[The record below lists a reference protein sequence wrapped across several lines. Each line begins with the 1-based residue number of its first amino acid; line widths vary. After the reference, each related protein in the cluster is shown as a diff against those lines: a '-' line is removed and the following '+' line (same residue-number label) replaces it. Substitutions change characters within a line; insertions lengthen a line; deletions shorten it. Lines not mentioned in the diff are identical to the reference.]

1 MNLRQI
7 DGREMAE
14 VPLELVLKLAIE
26 RSLSLKVSKLG
37 EDAAQRSVVV
47 AQERNTP
54 SLTTSF
60 GYSNTPS
67 LSASS
72 TCSPAKLCGSSTS
85 SLSFSS
91 AYSKVAD
98 SGITYGLTYSEQ
110 TKTSTSISVD
120 EFGGEVTSGT
130 TGDALSSA
138 SLTGSVTIPFF
149 QDWGG
154 DYNELPVRIAE
165 VGVAK
170 GQLNTRAAELALLKQ
185 VASIY
190 WDLVGI
196 LETVQVKKKAVA
208 LSEKLTRDNHA
219 RLEAGLLNATEVR
232 VSETQLMRDRQSL
245 LSSRLDV
252 KSVEDQVRS
261 VLNLQYLPVGLYPV
275 DRPSGEFTFPDD
287 INSL

>member
-1 MNLRQI
+1 MNIINKSTIILPLLCLILWSHVHGQSQPELDEASASLLEQVNLRQI

-130 TGDALSSA
+130 TGDALSST

-219 RLEAGLLNATEVR
+219 
-232 VSETQLMRDRQSL
+232 
-245 LSSRLDV
+245 
-252 KSVEDQVRS
+252 
-261 VLNLQYLPVGLYPV
+261 
-275 DRPSGEFTFPDD
+275 
-287 INSL
+287 